1 MVIILDI
8 CLNTSLKVLFSN
20 DYRKHNYKRKI
31 YNEEAS
37 RVEFLSSKDKALI
50 IWLQNNKMII

>member
-8 CLNTSLKVLFSN
+8 YLNTSPKVLFSN

-37 RVEFLSSKDKALI
+37 RVELLSSKDKALI
-50 IWLQNNKMII
+50 IWS

>member
-8 CLNTSLKVLFSN
+8 YLNTSPKVLFSN

-31 YNEEAS
+31 YNEEAI
-37 RVEFLSSKDKALI
+37 RVELLSSKDKALI
-50 IWLQNNKMII
+50 IWS